1 MMPRHKKFILLS
13 VLLLLVMS
21 AWAAAVVTSTSI
33 RKPVSRNMEV
43 VFDLKL
49 NSAQSVSGVNGEM
62 RYDSR
67 YLSQPRVSAGAGASG
82 FIVIGNEVEPGRFRF
97 VAYKSPTANMDLSK
111 PILIFALRT
120 GNERPSGNTTKITYT
135 ISAAS
140 KPDGASFG
148 SDVAFA
154 DVIFDYSLG
163 VQHWHYY

>member
-1 MMPRHKKFILLS
+1 MNSRYRKLILMFA
-13 VLLLLVMS
+13 LLLIAVS

-43 VFDLKL
+43 SFELKL
-49 NSAQSVSGVNGEM
+49 SSAQSVAGVNGEM

-67 YLSQPRVSAGAGASG
+67 YLSQPRVSAGTGASG

-111 PILIFALRT
+111 PALIFNLRT

-148 SDVAFA
+148 GDVAFA